1 VERPKAGPTPRVATG
16 ASLDRFEQAAPPEPA
31 LELMDVG
38 AGARPFTRCMGCGTD
53 HNLVA
58 TTCTSCGASL
68 DTPAQHAFNDRLWTE
83 RQAEAARERAAGEA
97 LRAEQEAAR
106 AEDARARRAYA
117 EAIAREVGDAERR
130 RLGGGEWRPLGA
142 TLLALLPE
150 AWRTRAAV
158 VSAAVVLAL
167 LVGGFAARKAGAV
180 VFGLLLLILVAL
192 PRGGDGT
199 P

>member
-1 VERPKAGPTPRVATG
+1 
-16 ASLDRFEQAAPPEPA
+16 
-31 LELMDVG
+31 
-38 AGARPFTRCMGCGTD
+38 
-53 HNLVA
+53 
-58 TTCTSCGASL
+58 
-68 DTPAQHAFNDRLWTE
+68 
-83 RQAEAARERAAGEA
+83 
-97 LRAEQEAAR
+97 
-106 AEDARARRAYA
+106 
-117 EAIAREVGDAERR
+117 VGDAERR

-167 LVGGFAARKAGAV
+167 LVGGLAARSAGAV
-180 VFGLLLLILVAL
+180 VLGLLLSILLAV